1 MKKFLIL
8 FILLIAIFVNIPF
21 LDILNNK
28 ITDIA
33 SDKVDLNIKI
43 NTIEHTFLNPNKIK
57 LNGISIKN
65 KDRTILETDSISLKF
80 EIFPLIDSIVN
91 IDLIKI
97 DKLKASLIKEDL
109 FLIGKKENNEKNKD
123 KDIISVNIKKIKVN
137 HSEIKYDK
145 FLLEKINLESSFSN
159 NKINIKSLIFNTF
172 GGNLD
177 IKGNVNLTNKNLKL
191 SGSARNF
198 ELSNLNDFLN
208 KKDIKLKGKI
218 KTEFKIDKD
227 KTINGNLKI
236 EGYKL
241 KLKGI
246 DLDKLI
252 NGFMDS
258 QEVGLFDIASYMTL
272 GPLGMIFTNSLEAIK
287 SIPGLSGQS
296 TIKHLNINTKIDNSI
311 LKIKDVGF
319 SSKENRII
327 AQGKID
333 LNQLKFNNFKVHVL
347 NDNACSRFHQEIK
360 GKLTR
365 PEIGATKTISSG
377 IISPIT
383 DLIKKTSNI
392 FSDCSPIYSGK
403 IKHP

>member
-8 FILLIAIFVNIPF
+8 FILLITIFLNTPF
-21 LDILNNK
+21 FNILNNK
-28 ITDIA
+28 ITSIA
-33 SDKVDLNIKI
+33 SNKANLNIKI
-43 NTIEHTFLNPNKIK
+43 NKIEHTFLNPNMIK
-57 LNGISIKN
+57 LNRISVKN
-65 KDRTILETDSISLKF
+65 KDRTILEIESLSLKL
-80 EIFPLIDSIVN
+80 ELLPLIDNIVN
-91 IDLIKI
+91 IDFINI
-97 DKLKASLIKEDL
+97 DQLKTSLIKEDFSL
-109 FLIGKKENNEKNKD
+109 KNKKETAVEKNNKP
-123 KDIISVNIKKIKVN
+123 ISVNIKKIKVN

-172 GGNLD
+172 GANLD

-208 KKDIKLKGKI
+208 KKDLKLKGKI

-236 EGYKL
+236 EGHKL

-272 GPLGMIFTNSLEAIK
+272 GPLGMIFTNSLEAVK